1 MKMKKI
7 YVAPGMEVMELNIET
22 LMLSMSAPG
31 GGSAGG
37 DGGPSWG
44 GSASDKEADA
54 NGRRGEW
61 GNLWTQN

>member
-1 MKMKKI
+1 MKQTYIKPE
-7 YVAPGMEVMELNIET
+7 VEVMELNIET
-22 LMLSMSAPG
+22 LMLSMSAP
-31 GGSAGG
+31 GG

-61 GNLWTQN
+61 GNLWAQN

>member
-7 YVAPGMEVMELNIET
+7 YVAPEMEVMELNIET

-31 GGSAGG
+31 GDGG

>member
-1 MKMKKI
+1 MKKTYI
-7 YVAPGMEVMELNIET
+7 KPEMEVMELNIET

-31 GGSAGG
+31 GGSDGG

-44 GSASDKEADA
+44 GDSEGGMEADA

-61 GNLWTQN
+61 GNLWK

>member
-7 YVAPGMEVMELNIET
+7 YVAPEMEVMELNIET

-31 GGSAGG
+31 

-44 GSASDKEADA
+44 GESNGGMDADA

-61 GNLWTQN
+61 GNLWAQN